1 MAFPSSVYDRR
12 GDLRLPGPIALPV
25 SGREWEEGLL
35 GRPYCRIRVLFLHQL
50 LYTFLSQ
57 GLQVH
62 KGVVQAYISLYR
74 LVCTHIVWFVVRMNV
89 DLRRMAALNVDNY
102 AFSSL

>member
-1 MAFPSSVYDRR
+1 MFVTREGIYSRLALLGPAAAVRKDAGGWRTLLSGPSAGLECYSSINSSV
-12 GDLRLPGPIALPV
+12 
-25 SGREWEEGLL
+25 
-35 GRPYCRIRVLFLHQL
+35 H
-50 LYTFLSQ
+50 TFLSQ

-62 KGVVQAYISLYR
+62 RGAVQAYISLYR

-89 DLRRMAALNVDNY
+89 DLRRMAALNVDNN